1 MKEVII
7 MKKSNNTK
15 AKKTRKIAAALAALS
30 IASAMALPA
39 SSAAASAAESS
50 EIVYE
55 VPEIDTNPTV
65 IQETD
70 EAAKILETVTTIAGG
85 LEQVQETMV
94 TSTTKAENEEQ
105 TTETTTVTEEQTKKS
120 HVRYDVKPRREADLK
135 QFGFKTADA
144 ALEAIGKL
152 FPGGEAISGGLR
164 AALKPL
170 SGEPDY
176 ESAANALLDSMDEKI
191 DEMTSQ
197 LQSLNSKINQNTDWM
212 GNKVENCAD
221 LSDIKNDF
229 RSLSPEV
236 VKLVKDMKSIQEDES
251 LNKSQKIARIAA
263 ITDTARFDRITTYI
277 YKIMKAMGNRDT
289 AYTDMYEAL
298 YKKEAANC
306 MFSKEAYKKAF
317 PVAEALTKQ
326 YVYAVSLVQ
335 ECQIAALVLEQ
346 FGENEVAELEVN
358 ENDLAI
364 YENFDFDRHN
374 LDENDPA
381 DALKA
386 VEDGLNKFRLHYK
399 KPTHINKGTEN
410 RTLSFNSTFSNKGDK
425 YLDPICESGKNALS
439 ADEILKLADYVK
451 ANYPGESLYGY
462 LCDNG
467 VRIYNMN
474 AYSEVYFVVSKNFE
488 DSCTENKQ
496 ASDGYWGKFAA
507 IKVYDHSVTFKAI
520 NITDPEVKVVDV
532 EDRNYGEEKTYVWFI
547 NVNHC
552 KKYDEVHN
560 KYYIVR
566 IDEKK

>member
-94 TSTTKAENEEQ
+94 TSTTKAESEEQ
-105 TTETTTVTEEQTKKS
+105 NTETTPVKFVTKSGKDIAVIPLAKKL
-120 HVRYDVKPRREADLK
+120 ALK
-135 QFGFKTADA
+135 GADA
-144 ALEAIGKL
+144 AFDAIGKKV
-152 FPGGEAISGGLR
+152 PGTGVLLAPVKALLHMGLE
-164 AALKPL
+164 
-170 SGEPDY
+170 EPDPL
-176 ESAANALLDSMDEKI
+176 EMISSRLEDMDNKLDEMSEKLCSLDSD
-191 DEMTSQ
+191 
-197 LQSLNSKINQNTDWM
+197 INRNTQWM
-212 GNKVENCAD
+212 GTKIENCAD
-221 LSDIKNDF
+221 LSDLRNDF
-229 RSLSPEV
+229 RNLSPEAS
-236 VKLVKDMKSIQEDES
+236 KLVKDIISIENNS
-251 LNKSQKIARIAA
+251 NLNKNQKILRLAA
-263 ITDTARFDRITTYI
+263 LTNTERFDRVTTYI
-277 YKIMKAMGNRDT
+277 YKIMKAMGGRDI
-289 AYTDMYEAL
+289 AYTDMFETL

-381 DALKA
+381 DAS
-386 VEDGLNKFRLHYK
+386 RY
-399 KPTHINKGTEN
+399 TRQI
-410 RTLSFNSTFSNKGDK
+410 
-425 YLDPICESGKNALS
+425 
-439 ADEILKLADYVK
+439 
-451 ANYPGESLYGY
+451 
-462 LCDNG
+462 
-467 VRIYNMN
+467 
-474 AYSEVYFVVSKNFE
+474 
-488 DSCTENKQ
+488 
-496 ASDGYWGKFAA
+496 
-507 IKVYDHSVTFKAI
+507 
-520 NITDPEVKVVDV
+520 
-532 EDRNYGEEKTYVWFI
+532 
-547 NVNHC
+547 
-552 KKYDEVHN
+552 
-560 KYYIVR
+560 
-566 IDEKK
+566 

>member
-1 MKEVII
+1 
-7 MKKSNNTK
+7 MKKSNNAK
-15 AKKTRKIAAALAALS
+15 ARKIAAALAALS

-39 SSAAASAAESS
+39 SSVAASAAESS

-55 VPEIDTNPTV
+55 LPEIDTNPAV

-70 EAAKILETVTTIAGG
+70 EAVELLETVTTIADE
-85 LEQVQETMV
+85 LEQVQETTEAQEAPV
-94 TSTTKAENEEQ
+94 TSTTQAESEEQ
-105 TTETTTVTEEQTKKS
+105 NTETTPVKFVTKSGKDIAVIPLAKKL
-120 HVRYDVKPRREADLK
+120 ALK
-135 QFGFKTADA
+135 GADA
-144 ALEAIGKL
+144 AFDAIGKKV
-152 FPGGEAISGGLR
+152 PGTGVLLAPVKALLHMGLE
-164 AALKPL
+164 
-170 SGEPDY
+170 EPDPL
-176 ESAANALLDSMDEKI
+176 EMISSRLEDMDNKLDEMSEKLCSLDSD
-191 DEMTSQ
+191 
-197 LQSLNSKINQNTDWM
+197 INRNTQWM
-212 GNKVENCAD
+212 GTKIENCAD
-221 LSDIKNDF
+221 LSDLRNDF
-229 RSLSPEV
+229 RNLSPEAS
-236 VKLVKDMKSIQEDES
+236 KLVKDIISIENNS
-251 LNKSQKIARIAA
+251 NLNKNQKILRLAA
-263 ITDTARFDRITTYI
+263 LTNTERFDRVTTYI
-277 YKIMKAMGNRDT
+277 YKIMKAMGGRDI
-289 AYTDMYEAL
+289 AYTDMFETL

-399 KPTHINKGTEN
+399 KPTYINKGTEN

-532 EDRNYGEEKTYVWFI
+532 EDRNYGEEKTYAWFI